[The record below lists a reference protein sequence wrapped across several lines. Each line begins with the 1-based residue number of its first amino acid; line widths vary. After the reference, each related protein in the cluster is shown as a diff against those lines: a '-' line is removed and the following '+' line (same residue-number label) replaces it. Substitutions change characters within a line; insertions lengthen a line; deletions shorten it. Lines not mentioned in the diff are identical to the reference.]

1 MPSFRTM
8 RWSYRDRTHAGEV
21 LARLLSEVK
30 FTGTPLVLAIP
41 NGGVAVAAPVAAALS
56 AELDF
61 IIVRKIQIPFNTEA
75 GFGAVTS
82 RGHVLM
88 NEELVGHLHLTED
101 QIDEAIKRT
110 KTQISERSQAYSGLG
125 GTSDPHNRHVIIVDD
140 GLASGFTMMAAI
152 RSVRESGPIAVT
164 VAVPTAS
171 ISAAE
176 RVRPLVELFLCPRIE
191 TGWSFAVAEAYEDWY
206 DVPDSEVIR
215 ILERTTVSHLKHHA
229 RK

>member
-1 MPSFRTM
+1 MK
-8 RWSYRDRTHAGEV
+8 WSYRDRTHAGQV
-21 LARLLSEVK
+21 LAGLVTELE
-30 FTGTPLVLAIP
+30 FTQTPLILAIP
-41 NGGVAVAAPVAAALS
+41 NGGVAVAASVAAALA

-88 NEELVGHLHLTED
+88 NDELVKHLNLTED
-101 QIDEAIKRT
+101 QIGEAVKRT
-110 KTQISERSQAYSGLG
+110 KTQISERSEAYSGLG
-125 GTSDPHNRHVIIVDD
+125 GTSDPRDRHVIIIDD

-152 RSVRESGPIAVT
+152 RSVRDSRPAAVT

-176 RVRPLVELFLCPRIE
+176 RIRPLVESFICPRIE
-191 TGWSFAVAEAYEDWY
+191 TGWSFAVAEAYENWY
-206 DVPDSEVIR
+206 DVPDSEVIK
-215 ILERTTVSHLKHHA
+215 ILERNREDRMKHHA

>member
-1 MPSFRTM
+1 VPSNAAM
-8 RWSYRDRTHAGEV
+8 KWSYRDRTHAGEV
-21 LARLLSEVK
+21 LAKLLAERK
-30 FTGTPLVLAIP
+30 YIGTPLVLAIP
-41 NGGVAVAAPVAAALS
+41 NGGVAVAASVAASLA

-88 NEELVGHLHLTED
+88 NEELVQHLGLSED
-101 QIDEAIKRT
+101 QIAEAVNKT

-125 GTSDPHNRHVIIVDD
+125 GTSDPHDRQVIIIDD

-152 RSVRESGPIAVT
+152 LSVRNSRPMTVT

-171 ISAAE
+171 MSAAE
-176 RVRPLVELFLCPRIE
+176 KIRPLVESFACPRIE
-191 TGWSFAVAEAYEDWY
+191 TGWSFAVAEAYENWY
-206 DVPDSEVIR
+206 DVPDSEVIS
-215 ILERTTVSHLKHHA
+215 ILKRSRESNVKRHA
-229 RK
+229 PN